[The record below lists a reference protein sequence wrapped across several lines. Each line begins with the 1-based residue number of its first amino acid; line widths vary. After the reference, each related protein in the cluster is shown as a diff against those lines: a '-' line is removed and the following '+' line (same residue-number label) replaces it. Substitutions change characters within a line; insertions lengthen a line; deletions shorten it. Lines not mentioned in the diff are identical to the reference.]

1 MTRSDKDIEAL
12 KKLLLNNP
20 NIHNKLLMHYRVIKK
35 QNDTEEFYQDKSEYE
50 NKYESNDTIN
60 IKEKYLDKTLSNA
73 HIQNNLQN
81 SISNTLSS
89 YNSLIDEALNEIL
102 EYLMQNHIEESN
114 IDAVINNYV
123 DRMYIS
129 LDARI
134 PEENNMQYID
144 EYLLFSNKDKNMID
158 EKLSPQYI
166 KEEYLNNENN

>member
-12 KKLLLNNP
+12 KKLLLNNH

-35 QNDTEEFYQDKSEYE
+35 QNDSEEFYQDKSEYE

-60 IKEKYLDKTLSNA
+60 IKEKYLNKTLSNA
-73 HIQNNLQN
+73 HMQSNLQN
-81 SISNTLSS
+81 SINNTLSS

-102 EYLMQNHIEESN
+102 EYLIQNHIEESN
-114 IDAVINNYV
+114 IDAVINNYI
-123 DRMYIS
+123 DHMYIS
-129 LDARI
+129 LDVREPA
-134 PEENNMQYID
+134 ENNMHYIN